1 MLARWVD
8 DCHGSVVSNTV
19 GESLAGQGPEA
30 DELDLGLGDV
40 VDQDQW

>member
-8 DCHGSVVSNTV
+8 YCHGSVVSNTV

-30 DELDLGLGDV
+30 DKLDLGLGDV

>member
-8 DCHGSVVSNTV
+8 DCHGSVVSNAV
-19 GESLAGQGPEA
+19 GESLSGQGPEA
-30 DELDLGLGDV
+30 DELDPGFGDV